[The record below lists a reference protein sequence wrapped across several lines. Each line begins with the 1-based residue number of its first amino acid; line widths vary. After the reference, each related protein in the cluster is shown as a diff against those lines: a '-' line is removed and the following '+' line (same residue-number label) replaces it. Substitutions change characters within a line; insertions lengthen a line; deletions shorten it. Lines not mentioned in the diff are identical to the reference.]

1 MIDKAFLSSDLFLLT
16 LTVGL
21 YCLGCAVYRR
31 LRVPLLHPVLLTFVA
46 VIVFLSAAGID
57 YPRYKQATSALDF
70 ALGMSVVALGYL
82 LYEQVEQ
89 LRGSLLPVGV
99 ATLAGCV
106 TGVLSVVY
114 IAMAFGAGREIL
126 TSIAPK
132 SVTVPIAVSVSGP
145 LGGIVPIT
153 SVVVFCVGIFGSIFG
168 EWILRRCGV
177 RDAEAR
183 GFALGA
189 AAHGIG
195 TARAIEIGAVEGAL
209 SGLAMALMGL
219 ATALLMP
226 LMERYPEVPGFVKF
240 KSRFLMERACNGID
254 IVEAELYID
263 EALRLF
269 PEDGYFLKYQ
279 GELLW
284 MKGKCADALE
294 VFADA
299 REKTNNGITQLE
311 LDKFL
316 NPYGRETVKTCQQ
329 LLDVGQKDG
338 AMKLMALWYRLL
350 PENPSV
356 REYYYL
362 ARASVAKKRS
372 EVEN

>member
-1 MIDKAFLSSDLFLLT
+1 MIDKAFLSTDLFLLT

-21 YCLGCAVYRR
+21 YCLGTAVYRR
-31 LRVPLLHPVLLTFVA
+31 IRMPLLHPVLLTFVA
-46 VIVFLSAAGID
+46 VIVFLRAADIGYARYQEATGI
-57 YPRYKQATSALDF
+57 LDF
-70 ALGMSVVALGYL
+70 ALGYL

-89 LRGSLLPVGV
+89 LRGSLLPVGI

-106 TGVLSVVY
+106 AGVLSVVY

-126 TSIAPK
+126 NSIAPK

-145 LGGIVPIT
+145 LGGIVPVT

-195 TARAIEIGAVEGAL
+195 TARAIEMGAVEGAL

-226 LMERYPEVPGFVKF
+226 LMERY
-240 KSRFLMERACNGID
+240 
-254 IVEAELYID
+254 LY
-263 EALRLF
+263 
-269 PEDGYFLKYQ
+269 
-279 GELLW
+279 
-284 MKGKCADALE
+284 
-294 VFADA
+294 
-299 REKTNNGITQLE
+299 
-311 LDKFL
+311 
-316 NPYGRETVKTCQQ
+316 
-329 LLDVGQKDG
+329 
-338 AMKLMALWYRLL
+338 
-350 PENPSV
+350 
-356 REYYYL
+356 
-362 ARASVAKKRS
+362 
-372 EVEN
+372 

>member
-153 SVVVFCVGIFGSIFG
+153 SESSAASSASGFC
-168 EWILRRCGV
+168 
-177 RDAEAR
+177 
-183 GFALGA
+183 A
-189 AAHGIG
+189 AAGCG
-195 TARAIEIGAVEGAL
+195 TPKRGDLRWEPPHTASERRA
-209 SGLAMALMGL
+209 
-219 ATALLMP
+219 P
-226 LMERYPEVPGFVKF
+226 
-240 KSRFLMERACNGID
+240 SR
-254 IVEAELYID
+254 
-263 EALRLF
+263 
-269 PEDGYFLKYQ
+269 
-279 GELLW
+279 
-284 MKGKCADALE
+284 
-294 VFADA
+294 
-299 REKTNNGITQLE
+299 
-311 LDKFL
+311 
-316 NPYGRETVKTCQQ
+316 
-329 LLDVGQKDG
+329 
-338 AMKLMALWYRLL
+338 
-350 PENPSV
+350 
-356 REYYYL
+356 
-362 ARASVAKKRS
+362 
-372 EVEN
+372 

>member
-168 EWILRRCGV
+168 EWILRRCGCGTPK
-177 RDAEAR
+177 R
-183 GFALGA
+183 GDLRWEPP
-189 AAHGIG
+189 HGIG

-226 LMERYPEVPGFVKF
+226 LMERY
-240 KSRFLMERACNGID
+240 
-254 IVEAELYID
+254 LY
-263 EALRLF
+263 
-269 PEDGYFLKYQ
+269 
-279 GELLW
+279 
-284 MKGKCADALE
+284 
-294 VFADA
+294 
-299 REKTNNGITQLE
+299 
-311 LDKFL
+311 
-316 NPYGRETVKTCQQ
+316 
-329 LLDVGQKDG
+329 
-338 AMKLMALWYRLL
+338 
-350 PENPSV
+350 
-356 REYYYL
+356 
-362 ARASVAKKRS
+362 
-372 EVEN
+372 

>member
-1 MIDKAFLSSDLFLLT
+1 MIDKAFLSTDLFLLT

-21 YCLGCAVYRR
+21 YCLGTAVYRR
-31 LRVPLLHPVLLTFVA
+31 IRMPLLHPVLLTFVA
-46 VIVFLSAAGID
+46 VIVFLRAADIGYARYQEATGI
-57 YPRYKQATSALDF
+57 LDF

-89 LRGSLLPVGV
+89 LRGSLLPVGI

-106 TGVLSVVY
+106 AGVLSVVY

-126 TSIAPK
+126 NSIAPK

-145 LGGIVPIT
+145 LGGIVPVT

-195 TARAIEIGAVEGAL
+195 TARAIEMGAVEGAL

-226 LMERYPEVPGFVKF
+226 LYNEDASAAFGRLARIERSLADLGASGAFEPACGGGQVHLAHQSDAAASGLDQVLGGQPTADDIVPAN
-240 KSRFLMERACNGID
+240 RAERATRIMG
-254 IVEAELYID
+254 
-263 EALRLF
+263 R
-269 PEDGYFLKYQ
+269 
-279 GELLW
+279 GEHHR
-284 MKGKCADALE
+284 GAA
-294 VFADA
+294 
-299 REKTNNGITQLE
+299 
-311 LDKFL
+311 
-316 NPYGRETVKTCQQ
+316 GR
-329 LLDVGQKDG
+329 
-338 AMKLMALWYRLL
+338 
-350 PENPSV
+350 
-356 REYYYL
+356 
-362 ARASVAKKRS
+362 
-372 EVEN
+372 

>member
-1 MIDKAFLSSDLFLLT
+1 MIDKAFLSTDLFLLT

-21 YCLGCAVYRR
+21 YCLGTAVYRR
-31 LRVPLLHPVLLTFVA
+31 IRMPLLHPVLLTFVA
-46 VIVFLSAAGID
+46 VIVFLRAADIGYARYQEATGI
-57 YPRYKQATSALDF
+57 LDF

-89 LRGSLLPVGV
+89 LRGSLLPVGI

-106 TGVLSVVY
+106 AGVLSVVY

-126 TSIAPK
+126 NSIAPK

-145 LGGIVPIT
+145 LGG
-153 SVVVFCVGIFGSIFG
+153 IFG

-195 TARAIEIGAVEGAL
+195 TARAIEMGAVEGAL

-226 LMERYPEVPGFVKF
+226 LMERY
-240 KSRFLMERACNGID
+240 
-254 IVEAELYID
+254 LY
-263 EALRLF
+263 
-269 PEDGYFLKYQ
+269 
-279 GELLW
+279 
-284 MKGKCADALE
+284 
-294 VFADA
+294 
-299 REKTNNGITQLE
+299 
-311 LDKFL
+311 
-316 NPYGRETVKTCQQ
+316 
-329 LLDVGQKDG
+329 
-338 AMKLMALWYRLL
+338 
-350 PENPSV
+350 
-356 REYYYL
+356 
-362 ARASVAKKRS
+362 
-372 EVEN
+372 